1 MELSFY
7 GANCVKLISKKA
19 SIVVDDN
26 LISVGLKGI
35 TKPTDISLRT
45 SHLIAEAKDARFSAE
60 MPGEY
65 EISGVIIHGVGA
77 RAHMDEEGTQ
87 SAVIY
92 TIETDEVRVAIL
104 GHIYP
109 ELNEDQLEQ
118 IGMVDIAIVP
128 VGGNGYTLDGT
139 GALKV
144 IKQLEP
150 KIVIPT
156 HYADKQVKYEVPQQE
171 LTEALKGMAME
182 PSETVD
188 KLKVKPLEM
197 TDTTRLV
204 VLERQ

>member
-1 MELSFY
+1 MELQYF
-7 GANCVKLISKKA
+7 GANCVRITSKKT

-26 LISVGLKGI
+26 LEKLGLKTI
-35 TKPTDISLRT
+35 TKPTDISIVT
-45 SHLIAEAKDARFSAE
+45 SRDFPVRSAVFVAD

-65 EISGVIIHGVGA
+65 EIAGVIIQGIAA
-77 RAHMDEEGTQ
+77 RSHMDEEAQGNN
-87 SAVIY
+87 AVIY
-92 TIETDEVRVAIL
+92 TVTTPEVKVAIL

-128 VGGNGYTLDGT
+128 VGGNGYTLDGV

-144 IKQLEP
+144 IKQIEP

-156 HYADKQVKYEVPQQE
+156 FYADRAVRYEVPPQE
-171 LTEALKGMAME
+171 LTEALKGLAME
-182 PSETVD
+182 PGEAVTKYKYTAADLS
-188 KLKVKPLEM
+188 
-197 TDTTRLV
+197 DTTHLV